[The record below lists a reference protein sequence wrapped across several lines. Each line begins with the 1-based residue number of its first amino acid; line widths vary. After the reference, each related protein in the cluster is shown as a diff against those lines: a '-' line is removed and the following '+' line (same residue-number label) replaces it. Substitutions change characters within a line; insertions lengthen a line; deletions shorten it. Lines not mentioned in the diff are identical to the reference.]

1 MVQSD
6 VRESDS
12 GAKPTLDW
20 SSGDNAVCYA
30 KGKSHWMQTVSQ
42 FPRQDDAM
50 SVKFSSTGHFLWRN
64 APELCFGTFLAD
76 KQEFR

>member
-20 SSGDNAVCYA
+20 SSGENAVCYA
-30 KGKSHWMQTVSQ
+30 KGKSHWMQTVAQ

-50 SVKFSSTGHFLWRN
+50 SVKFSSTGHFFMAERT
-64 APELCFGTFLAD
+64 GTVLRHLFS
-76 KQEFR
+76 R